1 MTCKGVS
8 TLIKLLKRLFCK
20 HEQMQISQRYNTT
33 IYSKRVGYDN
43 HIYECL
49 TYECDQCGKTF
60 VDEKLIKVEKGFY
73 KELGQERDEC

>member
-33 IYSKRVGYDN
+33 IYSKRAGYDN

-73 KELGQERDEC
+73 KELG